1 MIAIIDYGMG
11 NLRSVQKALEFVGQ
25 EAVVTDDIKEMERA
39 DKLVL
44 PGVGAFGDAIY
55 TIREKGIDK
64 VIYDGV
70 SKDKPFLGICLGM
83 QMVFDKSYEY
93 GEYEGLGLI
102 AGEIKLLPDNV
113 KKPHI
118 GWNNLNI
125 KMKAPLFE
133 NVGESPYVYFVHSYY
148 LETDAPVVSATTD
161 YGKEIQVA
169 VQKDNIFALQFHP
182 EKSGDVG
189 LEILKSFGGL
199 WYANLSCYRYNRR

>member
-25 EAVVTDDIKEMERA
+25 EAVVTDDIKEMEKA

-199 WYANLSCYRYNRR
+199 

>member
-11 NLRSVQKALEFVGQ
+11 NLRSVQKAFEYLGF
-25 EAVVTDDIKEMERA
+25 EAVVTDDVSVMERA
-39 DKLVL
+39 ERLVL
-44 PGVGAFGDAIY
+44 PGVGAFGDAIR
-55 TIREKGIDK
+55 TIREKGFDK
-64 VIYDGV
+64 VIYKAV
-70 SKDKPFLGICLGM
+70 EEKKPFLGICLGL

-102 AGEIKLLPDNV
+102 PGKIVLLPDNV

-118 GWNNLNI
+118 GWNNLNV
-125 KMKAPLFE
+125 KMRAPLFE
-133 NVGESPYVYFVHSYY
+133 GTGESPYVYFVHSYY
-148 LETDAPVVSATTD
+148 LETDAPVVSATVD

-189 LEILKSFGGL
+189 LRILKNFASL
-199 WYANLSCYRYNRR
+199 

>member
-1 MIAIIDYGMG
+1 MIAVIDYGMG

-25 EAVVTDDIKEMERA
+25 EAVVTDDLKVMEKA
-39 DKLVL
+39 DKLLL
-44 PGVGAFGDAIY
+44 PGVGAFGDAIN
-55 TIREKGIDK
+55 TIRQRCIDK

-70 SKDKPFLGICLGM
+70 KKDKPFLGICLGM
-83 QMVFDKSYEY
+83 QMIFNKSYEY

-102 AGEIKLLPDNV
+102 PGEIRLLPDNV

-125 KMKAPLFE
+125 KMRSPLFE

-169 VQKDNIFALQFHP
+169 VQKNNIFALQFHP
-182 EKSGDVG
+182 EKSGDAG
-189 LEILKSFGGL
+189 LEILKNFGGL
-199 WYANLSCYRYNRR
+199 

>member
-11 NLRSVQKALEFVGQ
+11 NLRSVQKAFEYLGF
-25 EAVVTDDIKEMERA
+25 EAVVTDDVSVMERA
-39 DKLVL
+39 ERLVL
-44 PGVGAFGDAIY
+44 PGVGAFGDAIR
-55 TIREKGIDK
+55 TIREKGFDK
-64 VIYDGV
+64 VIYKAV
-70 SKDKPFLGICLGM
+70 EEKKPFLGICLGM

-102 AGEIKLLPDNV
+102 PGKIVLLPDNV

-118 GWNNLNI
+118 GWNNLNV
-125 KMKAPLFE
+125 KMRAPLFE
-133 NVGESPYVYFVHSYY
+133 GTGESPYVYFVHSYY
-148 LETDAPVVSATTD
+148 LETDAPVVSATVD

-189 LEILKSFGGL
+189 LRILKNFASL
-199 WYANLSCYRYNRR
+199 

>member
-11 NLRSVQKALEFVGQ
+11 NLRSVQKAFEYQGF
-25 EAVVTDDIKEMERA
+25 EAVVTDDVSVMERA
-39 DKLVL
+39 DRLVL
-44 PGVGAFGDAIY
+44 PGVGAFGDAIR
-55 TIREKGIDK
+55 TIREKGFDK
-64 VIYDGV
+64 VIYKAVGE
-70 SKDKPFLGICLGM
+70 KKPFLGICLGM

-102 AGEIKLLPDNV
+102 PGKIVLLPDNV

-118 GWNNLNI
+118 GWNNLNV
-125 KMKAPLFE
+125 KMRAPLFE
-133 NVGESPYVYFVHSYY
+133 GTGESPYVYFVHSYY
-148 LETDAPVVSATTD
+148 LETDAPVVSATVD

-189 LEILKSFGGL
+189 LRILKNFASL
-199 WYANLSCYRYNRR
+199 

>member
-11 NLRSVQKALEFVGQ
+11 NLRSVQKAFEYLGF
-25 EAVVTDDIKEMERA
+25 EAVVTADINVMEKA

-44 PGVGAFGDAIY
+44 PGVGAFSDAIA
-55 TIREKGIDK
+55 TIREKGFDK
-64 VIYDGV
+64 VIYKAVQD
-70 SKDKPFLGICLGM
+70 KKPFLGICLGM

-102 AGEIKLLPDNV
+102 KGEIKLLPDNV

-125 KMKAPLFE
+125 KMRSPLFE
-133 NVGESPYVYFVHSYY
+133 GLGESPYVYFVHSYY

-169 VQKDNIFALQFHP
+169 VQKDNIYALQFHP

-189 LEILKSFGGL
+189 LQILKNFGGL
-199 WYANLSCYRYNRR
+199 

>member
-25 EAVVTDDIKEMERA
+25 NAVVTDDIKEMERA

-44 PGVGAFGDAIY
+44 PGVGAFGDAIS

-102 AGEIKLLPDNV
+102 SGEIKLLPDNV

-118 GWNNLNI
+118 GWNNLNV
-125 KMKAPLFE
+125 KKRAPLFE
-133 NVGESPYVYFVHSYY
+133 NTGESPYVYFVHSYY
-148 LETDAPVVSATTD
+148 LETNEPVVSATTE
-161 YGKEIQVA
+161 YGREIQVA

-189 LEILKSFGGL
+189 LEILKSFGGI
-199 WYANLSCYRYNRR
+199 

>member
-25 EAVVTDDIKEMERA
+25 NAVITDDINIIQKA
-39 DKLVL
+39 DKIVL
-44 PGVGAFGDAIY
+44 PGVGAFGDAIK
-55 TIREKGIDK
+55 TIREKGFDRE
-64 VIYDGV
+64 IYSACKSG
-70 SKDKPFLGICLGM
+70 KPFLGICLGM
-83 QMVFDKSYEY
+83 QMIFDKSYEY
-93 GEYEGLGLI
+93 GEFEGLGLI
-102 AGEIKLLPDNV
+102 PGEIKLLPDNV

-118 GWNNLNI
+118 GWNNLNV

-133 NVGESPYVYFVHSYY
+133 NTGENPYVYFVHSYY
-148 LETDAPVVSATTD
+148 LETAAPVVSATTQ

-199 WYANLSCYRYNRR
+199 

>member
-25 EAVVTDDIKEMERA
+25 NAVVTDDIKEMERA

-44 PGVGAFGDAIY
+44 PGVGAFGDAIS

-102 AGEIKLLPDNV
+102 SGEIKLLPDNV

-118 GWNNLNI
+118 GWNNLNV
-125 KMKAPLFE
+125 KKRAPLFE
-133 NVGESPYVYFVHSYY
+133 NTGESPYVYFVHSYY
-148 LETDAPVVSATTD
+148 LETNEPVVSATTD
-161 YGKEIQVA
+161 YGREIQVA

-189 LEILKSFGGL
+189 LEILKSFGGI
-199 WYANLSCYRYNRR
+199 

>member
-25 EAVVTDDIKEMERA
+25 NAVVTDDIKEMERA

-44 PGVGAFGDAIY
+44 PGVGAFGDAIS

-64 VIYDGV
+64 VIYDGI

-102 AGEIKLLPDNV
+102 SGEIKLLPDNV

-118 GWNNLNI
+118 GWNNLNV
-125 KMKAPLFE
+125 KKRAPLFE
-133 NVGESPYVYFVHSYY
+133 NTGESPYVYFVHSYY
-148 LETDAPVVSATTD
+148 LETNEPVVSATTD
-161 YGKEIQVA
+161 YGREIQVA

-189 LEILKSFGGL
+189 LEILKSFGGI
-199 WYANLSCYRYNRR
+199 

>member
-199 WYANLSCYRYNRR
+199 